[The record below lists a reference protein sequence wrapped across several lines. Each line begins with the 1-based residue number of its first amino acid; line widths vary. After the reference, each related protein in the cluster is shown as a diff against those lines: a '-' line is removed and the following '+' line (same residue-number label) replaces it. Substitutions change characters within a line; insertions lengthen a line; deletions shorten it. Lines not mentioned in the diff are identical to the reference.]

1 MADSRNNKMAKIK
14 KYRKPLNLNI
24 GMVIFA
30 VIFIY
35 VCICIS
41 MYFKDNH
48 IKPYEVREGSL
59 SSNNIYTGI
68 ILREETVV
76 TASAAGYV
84 NYYAR
89 EGERVAVGNLVY
101 TVDETGRLS
110 DYINS
115 EQLGENALTDA
126 DLYQLKGDIVDFVHE
141 FSPDNFAAAYDF
153 KYSAKGTVLK
163 LANTS
168 LMENIADLNSS
179 EFGGSVNL
187 AYAPYTGIV
196 MYWMDGYE
204 DLTAEA
210 VTKQILNEKD
220 YEKTQLIGNELVSQG
235 DPVYKVCNKEE
246 WSIVIAVD
254 EARAIELEEKEEGV
268 VKVRFMRNQKESWAY
283 VTILR
288 NGEDIFAQLT
298 FTNSMVT
305 FVDERFLEVELL
317 LHEET
322 GLKIPNSSI
331 VEREFFL
338 IPEDYITQ
346 SGDTNSYGVL
356 REAVLENGTRTTEYV
371 EVQIYSL
378 VDGEYY
384 VDAGA
389 LQSGNH
395 LYKTDSTE
403 TYTVSKRATLIGVY
417 NMNKGYADFR
427 QIEILYQNEEYA
439 IVRSNTAYG
448 LNVYDLIVQDASSVT
463 VDQFIYK

>member
-1 MADSRNNKMAKIK
+1 MADGRNNKVAKIK
-14 KYRKPLNLNI
+14 KYRKPLNINI

-59 SSNNIYTGI
+59 SSNNLYTGI
-68 ILREETVV
+68 ILREENVI
-76 TASAAGYV
+76 TAAAAGYV

-89 EGERVAVGNLVY
+89 EGQRVAVGNLVY

-115 EQLGENALTDA
+115 DELGENALTDA
-126 DLYQLKGDIVDFVHE
+126 DLYQLKGEIVDFVHE
-141 FSPDNFAAAYDF
+141 FSTDNFAAAYDF

-163 LANTS
+163 LANAS
-168 LMENIADLNSS
+168 LMENIADLNGSD
-179 EFGGSVNL
+179 FGGGVNL
-187 AYAPYTGIV
+187 AYASHTGIV
-196 MYWMDGYE
+196 MYWTDGYE
-204 DLTAEA
+204 ELTADA
-210 VTKQILNEKD
+210 VTKKMLDTKN

-235 DPVYKVCNKEE
+235 DPVYKICDKEE

-254 EARAIELEEKEEGV
+254 EARAAELEKLGV
-268 VKVRFMRNQKESWAY
+268 VKVRFMRNQKESWANI
-283 VTILR
+283 TLLH

-305 FVDERFLEVELL
+305 FTDERFLEVELL

-322 GLKIPNSSI
+322 GLKIPISSI

-338 IPEDYITQ
+338 IPEEYITQ

-371 EVQIYSL
+371 EVEVYSL

-384 VDAGA
+384 IDAGI

-395 LYKTDSTE
+395 LYKPDSQE

-427 QIEILYQNEEYA
+427 QIEILYKNEEYA

-463 VDQFIYK
+463 VDQFIYE